1 MTSITF
7 ICSSLLFFTR
17 ILRLSFMGVV
27 AINVLK
33 KVCKEYS
40 NEIEMQEASIRE
52 VLVLQ
57 EQVKMEL
64 LTIKI
69 LQISGLMQLFQLA
82 GKW

>member
-64 LTIKI
+64 LTLKI

>member
-1 MTSITF
+1 
-7 ICSSLLFFTR
+7 
-17 ILRLSFMGVV
+17 MGVV
-27 AINVLK
+27 ATNVLK
-33 KVCKEYS
+33 EVCKEYS
-40 NEIEMQEASIRE
+40 DEIEMQEASITE
-52 VLVLQ
+52 ILVLQ

>member
-1 MTSITF
+1 
-7 ICSSLLFFTR
+7 
-17 ILRLSFMGVV
+17 MGVV
-27 AINVLK
+27 ATNVLK
-33 KVCKEYS
+33 EVWKEYS
-40 NEIEMQEASIRE
+40 DEFKVQENFNNENT
-52 VLVLQ
+52 LVLQ

>member
-7 ICSSLLFFTR
+7 ICFSFLLFTR
-17 ILRLSFMGVV
+17 FLRLSFMGVV
-27 AINVLK
+27 ATNVLGE
-33 KVCKEYS
+33 VCKEY
-40 NEIEMQEASIRE
+40 NDEIKMLETSITE
-52 VLVLQ
+52 LLVLQ

>member
-1 MTSITF
+1 
-7 ICSSLLFFTR
+7 
-17 ILRLSFMGVV
+17 MGVV
-27 AINVLK
+27 ATNVLGE
-33 KVCKEYS
+33 VCKEY
-40 NEIEMQEASIRE
+40 NDEIKMLETSITE
-52 VLVLQ
+52 LLVLQ